1 MTVSKRVANA
11 KSGKFHK
18 GVHKRG
24 LVDEAK
30 QKKASKLP
38 VGPLMLGFFIF
49 VVIGSAVL
57 QIIRTATNPRELPA

>member
-30 QKKASKLP
+30 QKASKLP